1 MLSREADACFW
12 IGRYVE
18 RAEATARMLDVHYH
32 ATLEGVPGMLEW
44 ESVLAIA
51 DCAEDF
57 HKRHTELNER
67 TAIEYFVFD
76 TENSGSIV
84 SALTYARENARSI
97 REMVASEIW
106 ECLNMIYL
114 ELKEWDVDRALSGTP
129 HAFFTKIKN
138 TAHLF
143 HGITYRT
150 QLLNETRDWLRVGTF
165 LERADQTVRLLDVK
179 YHDLLPA
186 TRAGKPE
193 LGGMGVGGPADIH
206 GWIAVLRSVS
216 AFEMYRKT
224 HRDGIHPAG
233 VVDFL
238 ALNPVFPASIR
249 YSIGQTEEALRR
261 VSGTSPSSP
270 ATCEPERLVGRLRAE
285 LNYARADE
293 IIVGGL
299 HEYLQSVQKRCTEI
313 GGSITRTYLS
323 YQ

>member
-32 ATLEGVPGMLEW
+32 AALEGVPGMLEW

-51 DCAEDF
+51 DCSAAF
-57 HKRHTELNER
+57 HARHRQISDRN
-67 TAIEYFVFD
+67 IISFFVFD
-76 TENSGSIV
+76 TDNPGSIL
-84 SALTYARENARSI
+84 SSLTYARENARSI
-97 REMVASEIW
+97 RDMVASEIW
-106 ECLNMIYL
+106 ECLNQAYL
-114 ELKEWDVDRALSGTP
+114 DLKEWDIDRALAGTP
-129 HAFFTKIKN
+129 HALFTKIKN
-138 TAHLF
+138 DAHLF

-165 LERADQTVRLLDVK
+165 LERADQTTRLLDVK

-193 LGGMGVGGPADIH
+193 IGGLGVGGPADIH
-206 GWIAVLRSVS
+206 GWIAILRSVS

-238 ALNPVFPASIR
+238 ILNPIFPASVR
-249 YSIGQTEEALRR
+249 YSIGQAEEALRR
-261 VSGTSPSSP
+261 VSGTSATSP
-270 ATCEPERLVGRLRAE
+270 ATCEPERLIGRLRGE
-285 LNYARADE
+285 LNYAQAEE
-293 IIVGGL
+293 IILAGL
-299 HEYLQSVQKRCTEI
+299 HEYLQSVQKRVSEI
-313 GGSITRTYLS
+313 GGSITKTYLS

>member
-1 MLSREADACFW
+1 MLSREADSCFW

-32 ATLEGVPGMLEW
+32 AALEGVPGMLEW
-44 ESVLAIA
+44 GSLLEIA
-51 DCAEDF
+51 DCAKEF
-57 HKRHTELNER
+57 HAHYSTLDDRSALQ
-67 TAIEYFVFD
+67 FFLFD
-76 TENSGSIV
+76 TQNPDSISSV
-84 SALTYARENARSI
+84 MTYARENARSI

-106 ECLNMIYL
+106 ECLNMTYL
-114 ELKEWDVDRALSGTP
+114 ELKEWDVDRVLSGTP

-138 TAHLF
+138 AAHLF

-165 LERADQTVRLLDVK
+165 LERADQTLRLLDVK

-193 LGGMGVGGPADIH
+193 IGGLGVGGPADIH

-224 HRDGIHPAG
+224 HLEGIHSAG
-233 VVDFL
+233 IVDFL
-238 ALNPVFPASIR
+238 LLSPIFPASVR
-249 YSIGQTEEALRR
+249 YSIGQVEEALRR
-261 VSGTSPSSP
+261 VTGTSPSSP
-270 ATCEPERLVGRLRAE
+270 PSCEPERLVGRLRAE

-299 HEYLQSVQKRCTEI
+299 HEYLLSVQERCAQI
-313 GGSITRTYLS
+313 GGSITSTYLS

>member
-1 MLSREADACFW
+1 MLSREADSCFW

-32 ATLEGVPGMLEW
+32 AALEGVPGMMEW
-44 ESVLAIA
+44 GSLLAIA
-51 DCAEDF
+51 DSAEAY
-57 HKRHTELNER
+57 HKRYTTLDDRH
-67 TAIEYFVFD
+67 AIQYFVFD
-76 TENSGSIV
+76 TENQGSIL

-114 ELKEWDVDRALSGTP
+114 ELRELDVEQVLAGTP

-138 TAHLF
+138 AAHLF
-143 HGITYRT
+143 HGITSRT
-150 QLLNETRDWLRVGTF
+150 QMLNETRDWLRVGTF

-193 LGGMGVGGPADIH
+193 IGGLGIGGPADIH

-224 HRDGIHPAG
+224 HREGIHPASI
-233 VVDFL
+233 VDFL
-238 ALNPVFPASIR
+238 VLNPVFPASVR
-249 YSIGQTEEALRR
+249 YSIGQVEEGLRR

-270 ATCEPERLVGRLRAE
+270 PSCEPERLVGRLRSE

-293 IIVGGL
+293 IILAGL
-299 HEYLQSVQKRCTEI
+299 HEYLKSVEERCASI